1 MRKFYLHTYDKSYS
15 FDLNGTRALAT
26 EPSGLGNAFQTSYKE
41 SDKGNHL
48 TNIKPKFD
56 PIVLK
61 VYFNAD
67 GTDGYVNYKGLLS
80 FLAMC
85 GMSKFI
91 FEYDDGVTDKYCDV
105 VLKSIPKSEINAEG
119 VFMETLT
126 LERQTYWYEVI
137 DEEFVFSDTEAS
149 PVFPLAFPLGFQGST
164 FNNERVIKNMFFV
177 PAPVLVRIS
186 GQIATSLCIY
196 IKDAA
201 GVTLSEISISED
213 LPTGSVIFIDP
224 TTKKITITDASG
236 ATANGYEIT
245 DKSKQSCLYLPQG
258 EYTLGAN
265 IISGAN
271 GKIEM
276 SIKRYLFD

>member
-1 MRKFYLHTYDKSYS
+1 MRKFYLHTYDKSRS

-26 EPSGLGNAFQTSYKE
+26 EPSGLGNTFQTSYKE
-41 SDKGNHL
+41 SDKGNLL

-56 PIVLK
+56 NITLK
-61 VYFNAD
+61 IYFNAD

-126 LERQTYWYEVI
+126 LERQTYWYEEI
-137 DEEFVFSDTEAS
+137 DEEFVFSDTDAT
-149 PVFPLAFPLGFQGST
+149 PVFPLAFPFAFQGST
-164 FNNERVIKNMFFV
+164 FNNERVVKNTFFV

-186 GQIATSLCIY
+186 GSITTDLCIY
-196 IKDAA
+196 IKDTA
-201 GVTLSEISISED
+201 GVVLSEVSISKD

-224 TTKKITITDASG
+224 TTKKITITDSTG
-236 ATANGYEIT
+236 ATTNGYEVT
-245 DKSKQSCLYLPQG
+245 DKSKQSFLYLPQG